1 MVVVVDVF
9 VKVNLMSIG
18 GMYFSTTCW
27 LDGSGLE
34 TQEN

>member
-9 VKVNLMSIG
+9 VKVKLMRIG
-18 GMYFSTTCW
+18 GIYFSTTCW
-27 LDGSGLE
+27 LDGAGLE